1 MKRTCYRCMK
11 DFDPKQEDPTTNF
24 ELDLNWSTV
33 CRACGRKFYF
43 IDMNGYLC
51 KECTNK
57 IIGCLYE
64 LHAKENQNA

>member
-24 ELDLNWSTV
+24 ELDLSLWGGFFHHNL
-33 CRACGRKFYF
+33 
-43 IDMNGYLC
+43 NGYLC

-57 IIGCLYE
+57 IIDCLYE
-64 LHAKENQNA
+64 LHAKEDRNADTL